1 MFNFDS
7 VYIAAASRPKI
18 FKGSECGLGESG
30 YPKYASKEEP
40 DLARVYEKM
49 NSLIEKTYY
58 S

>member
-40 DLARVYEKM
+40 DLARIYEK
-49 NSLIEKTYY
+49 NEYAKVPS
-58 S
+58 